1 MSIAPFFSERGT
13 DRAPKTVALAIR
25 LLLCG
30 APLLISPF
38 IAQAEAQAPR
48 AYAIP
53 AGPLSNQ
60 LNQFAA
66 QSGVYLVG
74 DAGLAN
80 GKIGAA
86 LQGNYSVDEGFRA
99 LLAGSGLQ
107 AVNQSA
113 NTYVLQPAPKSDEI
127 VVEANVNRNGITEGT
142 NSYTTRSMN
151 TATQLN
157 LSPRETPQSVSV
169 VTRQQMDDQNM
180 TTLDEAMS
188 QTTGVNVVNQNSFQV
203 KYESRAFAMDNI
215 KEDGVSL
222 SSQNS
227 VMNASQSSSESPDL
241 AIYDRVEVLRG
252 ASGLTQGSGEPG
264 GTVNLVRKKPTYDFQ
279 ASGSVSAGSWDN
291 YRSEADISGPL
302 NDDASVRGRFVG
314 VYQDRQ
320 SFTDYVGSERTVL
333 FGTLAWDM
341 TPDTT
346 LTTGINWQKTD
357 VTPDLY
363 GVPFGTDKSD
373 LHLPRSTF
381 LGASWNRINF
391 ERINPFAEFEHHFDN
406 DWTFKSALNYTRAT
420 SKERYIG
427 IMNGTA
433 GVDPATGASRLN
445 NALHYD
451 NKSDQ
456 WGYNLSLSGPF
467 ELLGRNHELVFGGD
481 YQKENFDSTF
491 GRIGNLSEANI
502 YSWNPNS
509 VAEPDW
515 SDMSLYNS
523 RYIEKY
529 NIYQRGLFATTRLEL
544 ADDWKLIL
552 GGRYSAYSYDY
563 YYDNLRNGSDKDH
576 SRLHVRDQFV
586 PYGGLLW
593 DFADNYT
600 WYASYAEIYQPQSA
614 KDKNNNLLPAIT
626 GTNYETGV
634 KGEFFDGDLNASL
647 ALFRIIQ
654 ANRALAEAD
663 SSVCQNPDNGCS
675 RAEGKVRS
683 QGVEMEISGKLAEG
697 WQLSAGYTLT
707 NSKYLEA
714 SDSEKAAQFS
724 PRTPKHMFKLYSS
737 YNLPGELN
745 QWTIGAGL
753 TAQTGTSTYPSRA
766 FGLTQGGYTLVN
778 ANITYQYSK
787 NLSFN
792 LVGNNLTDK
801 VYYKNLNNRHRSGYN
816 YYGDPRNFMLTAKYT
831 F

>member
-1 MSIAPFFSERGT
+1 MALIPFFSTQRT
-13 DRAPKTVALAIR
+13 PSKLAIAVH

-30 APLLISPF
+30 APLFAHST
-38 IAQAEAQAPR
+38 ATAAETAAV
-48 AYAIP
+48 AATKTYAIP
-53 AGPLSNQ
+53 AGPLNQQ

-74 DAGLAN
+74 DAQLAT
-80 GKIGAA
+80 GKTGPS
-86 LQGNYSVDEGFRA
+86 LQGNYSVDGGFSA

-107 AVNQSA
+107 VIPQPNGAWR
-113 NTYVLQPAPKSDEI
+113 LQRIPQGDEML
-127 VVEANVNRNGITEGT
+127 VVAGVNRNGVTEGT
-142 NSYTTRSMN
+142 QSYTTRSMN

-169 VTRQQMDDQNM
+169 VTRQRMDDQNM
-180 TTLDEAMS
+180 TSLDEAMK
-188 QTTGVNVVNQNSFQV
+188 QTTGINVVNQNSFQV

-215 KEDGVSL
+215 KEDGVNQ

-227 VMNASQSSSESPDL
+227 VMNAFQSTSESPDL

-264 GTVNLVRKKPTYDFQ
+264 GTVNLVRKKPTYEFQ
-279 ASGSVSAGSWDN
+279 ASASAGIGSWDN
-291 YRSEADISGPL
+291 YRSEIDVSGPL
-302 NDDASVRGRFVG
+302 NDDASLRGRLVG
-314 VYQDRQ
+314 VYQDKQ
-320 SFTDYVGSERTVL
+320 SFTDYVGSERKVL
-333 FGTLAWDM
+333 FGTLAWDI

-346 LTTGINWQKTD
+346 VTTGMNWQKTD
-357 VTPDLY
+357 VVPDLY
-363 GVPFGTDKSD
+363 GVPFGTDKSN

-391 ERINPFAEFEHHFDN
+391 ERINPFAELEHRFSN
-406 DWTFKSALNYTRAT
+406 DWTLKSALNYTRAT

-433 GVDPATGASRLN
+433 GVNPQTGVSRLN

-456 WGYNLSLSGPF
+456 WGYNLSVSGPF
-467 ELLGRNHELVFGGD
+467 ELLGRSHELVFGGD
-481 YQKENFDSTF
+481 YQKENFDNAI
-491 GRIGNLSEANI
+491 GRIANTTSANI
-502 YSWNPNS
+502 YNWDPNS

-515 SDMSLYNS
+515 SNLSLYS
-523 RYIEKY
+523 TRYREQY
-529 NIYQRGLFATTRLEL
+529 NIYQRGLFATTRWEL

-563 YYDNLRNGSDKDH
+563 YYDNQRNTSDKEY
-576 SRLHVRDQFV
+576 SSLHVRDQFV
-586 PYGGLLW
+586 PYSGLLW
-593 DFADNYT
+593 NFADHYT
-600 WYASYAEIYQPQSA
+600 WYASYAEIYKPQSA
-614 KDKNNNLLPAIT
+614 RDKNNNLLPAIT

-654 ANRALAEAD
+654 SNRALAEAD
-663 SSVCQNPDNGCS
+663 SSVCQDPNGGCS

-683 QGVEMEISGKLAEG
+683 QGVELDVTGKLAEG
-697 WQLSAGYTLT
+697 WQVQTGYTLT

-714 SDSEKAAQFS
+714 SESDKAAQFS
-724 PRTPKHMFKLYSS
+724 PRTPKHMFKLYTS

-745 QWTIGAGL
+745 QWTIGAGM
-753 TAQTGTSTYPSRA
+753 TAQTGTQTYPNRA
-766 FGLTQGGYTLVN
+766 FGLSQGGYTLLN
-778 ANITYQYSK
+778 ANVRYQYSK

-801 VYYKNLNNRHRSGYN
+801 TYFLNLNNRHRSGNN
-816 YYGDPRNFMLTAKYT
+816 YYGDPRNFMLTAKWN

>member
-1 MSIAPFFSERGT
+1 MALIPFFSTQRT
-13 DRAPKTVALAIR
+13 PSKLAIAVH

-30 APLLISPF
+30 APLFVHST
-38 IAQAEAQAPR
+38 ATAAETTTAA
-48 AYAIP
+48 ATKTYSIP
-53 AGPLSNQ
+53 AGPLNQQ

-74 DAGLAN
+74 DAQLAT
-80 GKIGAA
+80 GKTGQS
-86 LQGNYSVDEGFRA
+86 LKGNYSVDDGFSA

-107 AVNQSA
+107 VIPQPNS
-113 NTYVLQPAPKSDEI
+113 VWRLQRIPQGDEML
-127 VVEANVNRNGITEGT
+127 VVAGVNRNGVTEGT
-142 NSYTTRSMN
+142 QSYTTRSMN

-169 VTRQQMDDQNM
+169 VTRQRMDDQNM
-180 TTLDEAMS
+180 TSLDEAMK

-215 KEDGVSL
+215 KEDGVNQ

-227 VMNASQSSSESPDL
+227 VMNASQSTSESPDL

-264 GTVNLVRKKPTYDFQ
+264 GTVNLVRKKPTYEFQ
-279 ASGSVSAGSWDN
+279 ASASAGIGSWDN
-291 YRSEADISGPL
+291 YRSEIDISGPL
-302 NDDASVRGRFVG
+302 NDDASLRGRLVS
-314 VYQDRQ
+314 VYQDKQ
-320 SFTDYVGSERTVL
+320 SFTDYVGSERKVL
-333 FGTLAWDM
+333 FGTLAWDI

-346 LTTGINWQKTD
+346 VTTGMNWQKTD
-357 VTPDLY
+357 VVPDLY
-363 GVPFGTDKSD
+363 GVPFGTDKSN

-391 ERINPFAEFEHHFDN
+391 ERINPFAEFEHRFTN
-406 DWTFKSALNYTRAT
+406 DWTLKSALSYTRAT

-433 GVDPATGASRLN
+433 GVDPATGVSRLN

-456 WGYNLSLSGPF
+456 WGYNLSVSGPF
-467 ELLGRNHELVFGGD
+467 ELLGRSHELVFGGD
-481 YQKENFDSTF
+481 YQKENFDNAI
-491 GRIGNLSEANI
+491 GRIANTTSANI
-502 YSWNPNS
+502 YNWNPNS

-515 SDMSLYNS
+515 SNLSLYSS
-523 RYIEKY
+523 RYREQY
-529 NIYQRGLFATTRLEL
+529 NIYQRGLFTTTRWEL

-563 YYDNLRNGSDKDH
+563 YYDNQRNTSDKEY
-576 SRLHVRDQFV
+576 SSLHVRDKFV
-586 PYGGLLW
+586 PYSGLLW
-593 DFADNYT
+593 NFADNYT
-600 WYASYAEIYQPQSA
+600 WYASYAEIYKPQSA
-614 KDKNNNLLPAIT
+614 RDKDDKLLPAIT

-654 ANRALAEAD
+654 SNRARAEAD
-663 SSVCQNPDNGCS
+663 SSVCRNSNSGCS
-675 RAEGKVRS
+675 SAEGKVRS
-683 QGVEMEISGKLAEG
+683 QGVELDVTGQLAEG
-697 WQLSAGYTLT
+697 WQIQTGYTLT

-714 SDSEKAAQFS
+714 SESEKAAQFS
-724 PRTPKHMFKLYSS
+724 PRTPKHMFKLYTS
-737 YNLPGELN
+737 YNLPGVLN
-745 QWTIGAGL
+745 PWTIGAGM
-753 TAQTGTSTYPSRA
+753 TAQTGTQTYPNRA
-766 FGLTQGGYTLVN
+766 FGLSQGGYTLFN
-778 ANITYQYSK
+778 ANVRYQYSK

-801 VYYKNLNNRHRSGYN
+801 TYFLNLNNRHRSGYN
-816 YYGDPRNFMLTAKYT
+816 YYGDPRNFMLTAKWN